1 MCNDKHSIEKQAA
14 FAAEVSPQ
22 MTTHFWDVTGEQ
34 NKDQLAVRLT
44 EAAQLLQQGS
54 TIAFPTET
62 VYGLGANA
70 RNTEAVEAVFAAKGR
85 PSDNPLI
92 VHIASKEQLDDFT
105 GPINSLSHTLMDKF
119 WPGPLTIIVPLKKDA
134 LSEKVSAGLDTVG
147 VRMPDH
153 PVALELIATA
163 NCPVAA
169 PSANRSGRPS
179 PTTASHVEE
188 DLTGRIAGI
197 VDGGP
202 TGVGVESTVV
212 QAHDDGTITILRP
225 GGITAEQL
233 SEIAS
238 KVQLDP
244 ALSVDTSLSE
254 TATIAPRSPGMKY
267 THYAP
272 KGKLSLVQ
280 GEPEAVAA
288 YINGALEDAAQSGE
302 RTAVL
307 AFSEHL
313 HLYRADAV
321 YSLGSL
327 DCLAEGAH
335 RLYAA
340 LRSCDDIGASVL
352 YAEACPRDGLGEAI
366 MNRLLKAAGHR
377 VIHITESI
385 S

>member
-14 FAAEVSPQ
+14 FAAEMSSQ

-62 VYGLGANA
+62 VYGLGADA

-105 GPINSLSHTLMDKF
+105 GPINTLSHTLMDKF
-119 WPGPLTIIVPLKKDA
+119 WPGPLTIIVPLKKDS

-153 PVALELIATA
+153 PVALELIAAA

-179 PTTASHVEE
+179 PTTASHVAK

-225 GGITAEQL
+225 GGITVEQL
-233 SEIAS
+233 AEVAS

-254 TATIAPRSPGMKY
+254 TTTLAPRSPGMKY

-288 YINGALEDAAQSGE
+288 YINGALEDMAQTGE

-327 DCLAEGAH
+327 NCLTEGAQ

-340 LRSCDDIGASVL
+340 LRSCDDIGATVL

-377 VIHITESI
+377 VIHIT
-385 S
+385 